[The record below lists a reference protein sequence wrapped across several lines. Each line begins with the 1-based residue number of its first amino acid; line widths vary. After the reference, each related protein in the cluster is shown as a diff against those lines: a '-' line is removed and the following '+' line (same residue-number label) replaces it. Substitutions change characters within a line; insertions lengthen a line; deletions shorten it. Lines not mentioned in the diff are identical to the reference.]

1 MINKKEPFFL
11 VLIFLAMVFAVV
23 FRQHS
28 VTRETNRDIV
38 SAISEWAEKGKP
50 VVVTKLKAAD
60 VKMYKKITVTLSG
73 LSFCHA
79 YVPGIVKDQLRIG
92 QTVFSSINPPVILGQ
107 VSRVFNDIDLDTG
120 MYYIEIMVT
129 NPEVLGNNPIVL
141 VNVDT
146 FRKVICVPNEI
157 LSFDDDSYS
166 LWTVENNKAVKKQVV
181 IDRRDGYGSIIK
193 TGLKEGDLIVIEGL
207 SNLKPGD
214 LVNILNKSVIE
225 EKDND

>member
-1 MINKKEPFFL
+1 MVNKKELIFLILFFL
-11 VLIFLAMVFAVV
+11 VMVFAVV

-28 VTRETNRDIV
+28 VTREINRDIV

-60 VKMYKKITVTLSG
+60 VKMYRKVTVTLSG

-92 QTVFSSINPPVILGQ
+92 QTVFSSINPAVVLGQ

-120 MYYIEIMVT
+120 MYYIEIAVN
-129 NPEVLGNNPIVL
+129 NPKVLGNNPVVF

-146 FRKVICVPNEI
+146 FEKVICVPNEI
-157 LSFDDDSYS
+157 LSYDNDSYF
-166 LWTVENNKAVKKQVV
+166 LWIVENNKALKKRVV
-181 IDRRDGYGSIIK
+181 IERRNGYGAIIK
-193 TGLKEGDLIVIEGL
+193 TGLTEGDLVVIEGF
-207 SNLKPGD
+207 SNLKPKN
-214 LVNILNKSVIE
+214 LVNILNRSAIE
-225 EKDND
+225 EKRDD